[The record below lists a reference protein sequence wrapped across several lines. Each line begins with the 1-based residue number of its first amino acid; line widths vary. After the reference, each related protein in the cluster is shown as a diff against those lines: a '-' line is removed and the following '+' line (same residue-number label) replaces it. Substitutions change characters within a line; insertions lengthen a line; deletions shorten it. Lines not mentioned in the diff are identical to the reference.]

1 MLALFGLWCIP
12 ARTQHATDV
21 LVSKRIGVEPEACV
35 GFEDAVLGMEAIRA
49 AGFLHAIDV
58 TALPDYPVIED

>member
-1 MLALFGLWCIP
+1 MDP
-12 ARTQHATDV
+12 QH
-21 LVSKRIGVEPEACV
+21 CV
-35 GFEDAVLGMEAIRA
+35 GFEDAVLGMAAIRA